1 MIGLME
7 GCCSRRYNVLSNPA
21 DTLRMRLAVLF
32 TCLLALTSVHAEGTL
47 FFPNGANFSVYRRGA
62 DTFILNQSRMT
73 QLKLDRKSAQLA
85 AGKRIL
91 SAADD
96 PAGLAA
102 AEKMAA
108 LLRGLK
114 QDAMNDEDWKNYC
127 SHAEAMAAADQGI
140 VQRIRELV
148 VQSGSSILA
157 REDKQIIQGE
167 IDQLLEQIDSNAAV
181 RLNTARVIPE
191 LTAEGL
197 GLRAVDVIRN
207 PGNSLDLADRAL
219 AKLTR
224 KRVLEGTKANVL
236 TFRIEGK
243 TLHSINQLQSQS
255 RITDQD
261 MAEGISDLMKS
272 STLMETGH
280 GLLLRQK

>member
-1 MIGLME
+1 MRIAIVGIF
-7 GCCSRRYNVLSNPA
+7 CILS
-21 DTLRMRLAVLF
+21 
-32 TCLLALTSVHAEGTL
+32 LTSIAAQETL
-47 FFPNGANFSVYRRGA
+47 FLPNGANFSVYRRGA

-73 QLKLDRKSAQLA
+73 QLGLDRKVAQLS

-91 SAADD
+91 SASDD

-102 AEKMAA
+102 AEKMEA

-127 SHAEAMAAADQGI
+127 SYADAMAAQDQEI
-140 VQRIRELV
+140 VQRIRELI
-148 VQSGSSILA
+148 VQASSGILG
-157 REDKQIIQGE
+157 RDDKQMIQDE
-167 IDQLLEQIDSNAAV
+167 ISQLLAQIDANAAAK
-181 RLNTARVIPE
+181 LNAARIIPE
-191 LTAEGL
+191 LTAQGL
-197 GLRAVDVIRN
+197 GIDSIDVLRN
-207 PGNSLDLADRAL
+207 NKSLDLADRAL

-224 KRVLEGTKANVL
+224 KRVLEGTRANVL

-243 TLHSINQLQSQS
+243 AFHYVNQLASQS

-261 MAEGISDLMKS
+261 MAEGVSDLMKS
-272 STLMETGH
+272 NAIVQTQN